1 MGADRLVFMIS
12 GVSPLVASMS
22 LGGLGCTALVREGEM
37 GMLLRTAVVFI
48 KIFGKGLL
56 SLMGDC
62 GLWGTGNTFRMTG
75 IVFFLKSACSLGFG
89 SA

>member
-1 MGADRLVFMIS
+1 
-12 GVSPLVASMS
+12 MS
-22 LGGLGCTALVREGEM
+22 LGDLGCTALVREGVM

-56 SLMGDC
+56 SLMGAVC
-62 GLWGTGNTFRMTG
+62 SLWGTGNTFRMTG